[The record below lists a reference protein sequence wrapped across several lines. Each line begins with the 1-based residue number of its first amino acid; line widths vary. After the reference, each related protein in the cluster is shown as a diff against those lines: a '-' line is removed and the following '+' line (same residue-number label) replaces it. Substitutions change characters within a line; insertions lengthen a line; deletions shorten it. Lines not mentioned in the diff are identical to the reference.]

1 MCIRDRINPSQNG
14 IRAVGYLDDDED
26 SGGHSLQSTLDSTLN
41 RLNAVEGNLTYRDEL
56 RDRDYAVV
64 DGKLPFF
71 MHRERGLHLDEPE
84 VLIDKRPVC
93 AAILGTALTLYYAG
107 QAQIRN
113 NQCVYFYL
121 PKLESASE
129 SKFYRDFFDAKL
141 GSEDDDFFV
150 IVDGDELQFEE
161 TKDESHRSISFLVDP
176 GSEEIEII
184 GSVIAGV
191 SYILEK
197 EAEVQ
202 AEIEAEEIAI
212 EQEKAEKVAEVV
224 AILEEQCGE
233 GTILE
238 DGVCVLEN
246 PVIESPPIDSSP
258 LIYGMFGAM
267 GIGLTVVLI
276 LWGIGK
282 RSNKEIPPEQ
292 N

>member
-1 MCIRDRINPSQNG
+1 MFPKIELAFGVFAIISILPAAFADSISVDTGESTYDIEYTANG
-14 IRAVGYLDDDED
+14 VDIKSASADMDFM
-26 SGGHSLQSTLDSTLN
+26 SLIFTVDVLDS
-41 RLNAVEGNLTYRDEL
+41 EG
-56 RDRDYAVV
+56 
-64 DGKLPFF
+64 
-71 MHRERGLHLDEPE
+71 
-84 VLIDKRPVC
+84 
-93 AAILGTALTLYYAG
+93 
-107 QAQIRN
+107 Q
-113 NQCVYFYL
+113 
-121 PKLESASE
+121 LE
-129 SKFYRDFFDAKL
+129 FNFDRDFFDAKL

-184 GSVIAGV
+184 GSEIAGV

-212 EQEKAEKVAEVV
+212 EQEKAEKMAEVV

-246 PVIESPPIDSSP
+246 PIIESAPIDSSP

-267 GIGLTVVLI
+267 GIGLAVVLI

>member
-1 MCIRDRINPSQNG
+1 MFPKIVLAFGVFAVISILPAAFADSISVDTGESTYDIEYTANG
-14 IRAVGYLDDDED
+14 VDIKSASADMDFM
-26 SGGHSLQSTLDSTLN
+26 SLIFTVEVLDS
-41 RLNAVEGNLTYRDEL
+41 EG
-56 RDRDYAVV
+56 
-64 DGKLPFF
+64 
-71 MHRERGLHLDEPE
+71 
-84 VLIDKRPVC
+84 
-93 AAILGTALTLYYAG
+93 
-107 QAQIRN
+107 Q
-113 NQCVYFYL
+113 
-121 PKLESASE
+121 LE
-129 SKFYRDFFDAKL
+129 FNFDRDFFDAKL

>member
-1 MCIRDRINPSQNG
+1 MFAIVAFAVFSLVPAAFADSISVNVGNSTYDIEYTASDLEIN
-14 IRAVGYLDDDED
+14 
-26 SGGHSLQSTLDSTLN
+26 SLTADTDFISLIFQVKVLGNQGQLELN
-41 RLNAVEGNLTYRDEL
+41 FD
-56 RDRDYAVV
+56 
-64 DGKLPFF
+64 
-71 MHRERGLHLDEPE
+71 
-84 VLIDKRPVC
+84 
-93 AAILGTALTLYYAG
+93 
-107 QAQIRN
+107 
-113 NQCVYFYL
+113 
-121 PKLESASE
+121 
-129 SKFYRDFFDAKL
+129 RDFFDAKL
-141 GSEDDDFFV
+141 GAEDDDFFV

>member
-1 MCIRDRINPSQNG
+1 MFAIVAFAVFSLVPAAFADSISVNVGNSTYDIEYTASDLEIN
-14 IRAVGYLDDDED
+14 YLTADTDFI
-26 SGGHSLQSTLDSTLN
+26 SLIFQVKVLGNQGQLELN
-41 RLNAVEGNLTYRDEL
+41 FD
-56 RDRDYAVV
+56 
-64 DGKLPFF
+64 
-71 MHRERGLHLDEPE
+71 
-84 VLIDKRPVC
+84 
-93 AAILGTALTLYYAG
+93 
-107 QAQIRN
+107 
-113 NQCVYFYL
+113 
-121 PKLESASE
+121 
-129 SKFYRDFFDAKL
+129 RDFFDAKL

-238 DGVCVLEN
+238 DGVCILEN
-246 PVIESPPIDSSP
+246 PIIESPPIDSTP
-258 LIYGMFGAM
+258 LLLGIFGAM
-267 GIGLTVVLI
+267 GIGLAVVLI

-282 RSNKEIPPEQ
+282 RSNKQITLEQ